1 MTKLYAPQV
10 ERYAHRLG
18 RFNYMGA
25 DRNTAYDAET
35 YRLLDQ
41 LFQKLDLIEQR
52 PDSDGIWDLW
62 LRADRGPIEAFGIFQ
77 EMLEDEEVSS
87 YEEYVRLWR
96 ESYPAEHAGITSLQ
110 YDALTRVPG
119 GISLP
124 PPGDK
129 PVFHRSR
136 GIPFGY
142 PRICAVASGC
152 RG

>member
-25 DRNTAYDAET
+25 DRNTVYDAET
-35 YRLLDQ
+35 YRLLDM

-62 LRADRGPIEAFGIFQ
+62 LQADRGPIEAFGNFQ

-87 YEEYVRLWR
+87 YEEYVKLWR
-96 ESYPAEHAGITSLQ
+96 ESYPAEHDWYSFTAV
-110 YDALTRVPG
+110 RVY
-119 GISLP
+119 ISLSLYTYS
-124 PPGDK
+124 
-129 PVFHRSR
+129 F
-136 GIPFGY
+136 
-142 PRICAVASGC
+142 CMCMWGC
-152 RG
+152 FYLFEGGRYMPTERM

>member
-1 MTKLYAPQV
+1 
-10 ERYAHRLG
+10 
-18 RFNYMGA
+18 MGA

-87 YEEYVRLWR
+87 YEE
-96 ESYPAEHAGITSLQ
+96 
-110 YDALTRVPG
+110 
-119 GISLP
+119 
-124 PPGDK
+124 
-129 PVFHRSR
+129 
-136 GIPFGY
+136 
-142 PRICAVASGC
+142 
-152 RG
+152 